1 MPPSQS
7 PAPAPR
13 CPSTGRFQPSPAA
26 SLAALERRLEREA
39 RAVGRVARQ
48 LAAEGVHTPE
58 RSEALTRA
66 LTEATRTLL
75 AALAGVAP
83 ANDSHGG
90 AA

>member
-1 MPPSQS
+1 
-7 PAPAPR
+7 
-13 CPSTGRFQPSPAA
+13 
-26 SLAALERRLEREA
+26 
-39 RAVGRVARQ
+39 
-48 LAAEGVHTPE
+48 
-58 RSEALTRA
+58 LTRA